1 MHIIKQKFI
10 HRDDLRNNRDVLY
23 VFGDNVQQT
32 GFGGQA
38 KHMRGEPNAVGI
50 PTKWSPSMKPDA
62 FFHTHDDLQVP
73 MVRARFQFL
82 LLQEHLSQGG
92 VIVFPAD
99 GIGTGLA
106 RLEETAPDY
115 FRFIEDQL
123 AELYKI
129 AGKEKGT

>member
-10 HRDDLRNNRDVLY
+10 HRDDLRNNPNVLY
-23 VFGDNVQQT
+23 VFGDNMQQT

-62 FFHTHDDLQVP
+62 FFRTHDDLQVP
-73 MVRARFQFL
+73 MVRTRFQFL
-82 LLQEHLSQGG
+82 KLEEHLAEGG
-92 VIVFPAD
+92 VIVIPAD

-106 RLEETAPDY
+106 RLEETAPTY
-115 FRFIEDQL
+115 LRFIEDKL
-123 AELYKI
+123 AKLYKM
-129 AGKEKGT
+129 AGRK